1 MDRSITQLIE
11 QWKAGD
17 SAAENAI
24 CQAILPRIRNMAKL
38 QLAHK
43 SQRTLRATQLA
54 GDVFLELRNSSDAFA
69 NSTQLMSLAARMI
82 RLSIMDHIRER
93 MAQKRGRE
101 FEIVSLDYAVDV
113 AQSETTSS
121 EDWLTLERAL
131 SELEGIDIRAAKL
144 VELRYF
150 AGMTVDEAAS
160 ELQVSEATA
169 TRIWR
174 FARAHLI
181 QKLGNTGLAP

>member
-1 MDRSITQLIE
+1 MEKSITQLIE
-11 QWKAGD
+11 RWKAGD

-24 CQAILPRIRNMAKL
+24 CLAILPRIRNIARQ

-69 NSTQLMSLAARMI
+69 NSSQLMSLAARMVRMTI
-82 RLSIMDHIRER
+82 VDHIRER
-93 MAQKRGRE
+93 LAQKRGRD
-101 FEIVSLDYAVDV
+101 FEIVS
-113 AQSETTSS
+113 QS
-121 EDWLTLERAL
+121 EDWLILEKAL
-131 SELEGIDIRAAKL
+131 TELEKIDARAAKL

-150 AGMTVDEAAS
+150 AGMTVDETAK
-160 ELQVSEATA
+160 ELQISEATA

-181 QKLGNTGLAP
+181 QNLGGSALAP

>member
-1 MDRSITQLIE
+1 MEKSITRLIE
-11 QWKAGD
+11 LWKTGD
-17 SAAENAI
+17 IAAENAI
-24 CQAILPRIRNMAKL
+24 CQAIWPKIRNIAKL

-54 GDVFLELRNSSDAFA
+54 DDVFLELRNSSDAFA
-69 NSTQLMSLAARMI
+69 NSSQLMSLAARMV

-93 MAQKRGRE
+93 LAQKRGRD

-113 AQSETTSS
+113 THSENTSS
-121 EDWLTLERAL
+121 EDWLLLEQAL
-131 SELEGIDIRAAKL
+131 AELESIDARAAKL

-150 AGMTVDEAAS
+150 AGMTVDEAAK
-160 ELQVSEATA
+160 ELQISEATA

-181 QKLGNTGLAP
+181 QKLGNSGLAP